1 MTCSTR
7 SFDMMATYSSFTAT
21 LIAGLPASLLLT
33 AACNTTG
40 IMMDGGLHQAMA
52 LKQGA
57 S

>member
-1 MTCSTR
+1 
-7 SFDMMATYSSFTAT
+7 MMATYSSFTAT
-21 LIAGLPASLLLT
+21 PIAGLPASLLLT